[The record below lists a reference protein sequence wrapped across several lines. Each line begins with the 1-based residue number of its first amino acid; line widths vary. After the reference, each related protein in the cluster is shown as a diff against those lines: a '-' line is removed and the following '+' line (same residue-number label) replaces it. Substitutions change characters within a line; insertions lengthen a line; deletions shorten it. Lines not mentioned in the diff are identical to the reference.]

1 VRPLE
6 LRLRSFR
13 SYAGD
18 DTVFSFRDRRL
29 VGIVG
34 PIGSGKSTIL
44 DAIAFALYGRTATIG
59 RATRALIHQR
69 ADSTTV
75 ALRFEVDGEVWE
87 VQRMLRRKGASQHA
101 LYRLDADV
109 EEPEHLETVLQE
121 ADVNERLIDLLG
133 LDFAAF
139 GRSVMLAQGRF
150 AEFLMAP
157 PAERDKVLK
166 GVFGHDRIDRMRD
179 LAKAHAAELEIE
191 TEKVAFR
198 AEHMAEAIQGAD
210 ARREELAVVELRATT
225 LDKARPDLE
234 EVVAAEHAGAERRQ
248 AATDRIEELRALAE
262 RLPDTESSTTL
273 LEAIEAAVD
282 RRAAA
287 AEQLEQATVAL
298 DTAEQALSALEGMG
312 EREHLERAAQLL
324 ATQEVHETTLAA
336 ARTAEQREH
345 DRLAAATEALANQGR
360 AESEAV
366 QTAHT
371 AESDLAASEADLT
384 AAQAALHAARHG
396 DMAAAL
402 RSDLAAGEPC
412 PVCEHV
418 VVEVPPTAADPRLT
432 AAERAVQAA
441 EVERARL
448 ENQRSEAAAGLEAAR
463 SSLAASE
470 ARRDAAVA
478 ASELATEARIAAEVQ
493 LDGTA
498 RQVRDLLG
506 SDDPRADLTVRR
518 KRLGELADAT
528 GDTRRLLERVRVGH
542 DEAIAAEQAA
552 RARGDALRMQ
562 LVDVSARLGMSD
574 AVRSDDP
581 SSVRQALGDLHA
593 SWEAEYTAVVAAAE
607 RAGRDQGEAEARR
620 LALATSLDLTGSLSD
635 ELADARAKGA
645 VLGEE
650 IARAE
655 ALQTVLADVVTQR
668 DALVDRRD
676 VFRRLAGDLT
686 DARFI
691 RFLLDEERGRLA
703 ELGSDHFQRL
713 SGGRYRFTEDGDFD
727 IVDLTA
733 AEAIRRADS
742 LSGGETFLASLGLA
756 LALAEMVARTG
767 GRLGAFFLDE
777 GFGTLDPEHLDL
789 AMEGVES
796 LAAETASRLVVVVS
810 HVAELRHR
818 IEDLIELERS
828 PTTGTTRVVRA

>member
-1 VRPLE
+1 MRPLE

-18 DTVFSFRDRRL
+18 DTVFSFRNRRL
-29 VGIVG
+29 LGIVG

-75 ALRFEVDGEVWE
+75 ALRFEVDDEVWE

-101 LYRLDADV
+101 LYRLGADV
-109 EEPEHLETVLQE
+109 DQPEHLETVLQE
-121 ADVNERLIDLLG
+121 AEVNDRLVDLLG

-191 TEKVAFR
+191 AEKVAFR
-198 AEHMAEAIQGAD
+198 AEHIAEAIQGAD
-210 ARREELAVVELRATT
+210 AHREDLAVIELRVTT
-225 LDKARPDLE
+225 LDKARPELE
-234 EVVAAEHAGAERRQ
+234 EVVAAENAAGERRQ
-248 AATDRIEELRALAE
+248 AARVRIDELRALAE
-262 RLPDTESSTTL
+262 RLPDAQRSTTL
-273 LEAIEAAVD
+273 LEEIEAAVD

-287 AEQLEQATVAL
+287 AERLEQAAVAL
-298 DTAEQALSALEGMG
+298 DAAEQELSALEGKG
-312 EREHLERAAQLL
+312 ERQQLERAAQLL
-324 ATQEVHETTLAA
+324 ATQEVHETTLAGA
-336 ARTAEQREH
+336 QTAEQREH
-345 DRLAAATEALANQGR
+345 DRLGAATQASANQRRAETEAVERVHIAESGLAAA
-360 AESEAV
+360 
-366 QTAHT
+366 
-371 AESDLAASEADLT
+371 EADLT
-384 AAQAALHAARHG
+384 AAQAALHAAKHG

-412 PVCEHV
+412 PVCEQV
-418 VVEVPPTAADPRLT
+418 VVAVPPAATNPRLM
-432 AAERAVQAA
+432 AAERAVRAA

-448 ENQRSEAAAGLEAAR
+448 ESQRSEAAAGLEAAR

-470 ARRDAAVA
+470 ARRDAATA
-478 ASELATEARIAAEVQ
+478 AFELASEARTAAEAQ
-493 LDGTA
+493 LEETA
-498 RQVRDLLG
+498 AQVGDVLG
-506 SDDPRADLTVRR
+506 SDDPRADLSVRR
-518 KRLGELADAT
+518 KHLSELLDAT
-528 GDTRRLLERVRVGH
+528 GDSRRLLERVRVAH

-574 AVRSDDP
+574 AVHGDDP

-593 SWEAEYTAVVAAAE
+593 SWEKEHTAIVAIVE
-607 RAGRDQGEAEARR
+607 RADREQSEAEARR
-620 LALATSLDLTGSLSD
+620 RALVTSLNLTGSLSD
-635 ELADARAKGA
+635 ELADARAKAA
-645 VLGEE
+645 VLGGQ

-655 ALQTVLADVVTQR
+655 AQQAVLAEVVAQR
-668 DALVDRRD
+668 ETLVHRRD
-676 VFRRLAGDLT
+676 VFRRLARDLT

-796 LAAETASRLVVVVS
+796 LAAETAARLVVVVS